1 MKAIIEFVSGG
12 VGVLASIVSGA
23 ARLAGNAALASSAA
37 SVAAKAGHALGTVV
51 AGIEIVYGVAVLLD
65 PHATGMQKIE
75 GAAHAASGAAYFL
88 GQVAGFSGAAASLSI
103 LVSYKLFKEMLLLG
117 GRAAVG
123 LNTAFL
129 KEAQGT
135 MVNAAQ
141 GIVRLGDRLVKAGE
155 LAHQETDAIKSK
167 ALLEEE
173 QDAARGLSG
182 TIDNFLDDCNPKG
195 AGHGW
200 GNPNVARFP
209 GNYPILAEMFAPFQS
224 QRGTRTGAQAAAMG
238 TAILEKIMW
247 CFANWHHIVLESTK
261 KDRHLK
267 DVEKASEKEEQER
280 KQAEHGGGH

>member
-75 GAAHAASGAAYFL
+75 GAAHATSGAAYFL

-195 AGHGW
+195 AGHRRPGR
-200 GNPNVARFP
+200 GDGHRHPREDHVVLRQLAPHRARVDQEGSP
-209 GNYPILAEMFAPFQS
+209 PEGRREGVGERRA
-224 QRGTRTGAQAAAMG
+224 GAQAGRARRRPL
-238 TAILEKIMW
+238 TAR
-247 CFANWHHIVLESTK
+247 ARRQRGV
-261 KDRHLK
+261 DA
-267 DVEKASEKEEQER
+267 VASRQG
-280 KQAEHGGGH
+280 AVPLGGRPR